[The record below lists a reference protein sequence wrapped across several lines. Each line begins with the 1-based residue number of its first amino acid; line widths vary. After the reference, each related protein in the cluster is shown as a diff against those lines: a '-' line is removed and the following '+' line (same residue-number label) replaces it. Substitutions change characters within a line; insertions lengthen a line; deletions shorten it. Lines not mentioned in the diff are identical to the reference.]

1 MHVMI
6 ETRND
11 MDSMISKEDKNGS
24 DRHHLGWICDDVPTW
39 KGKLKRFEMGEKV
52 TALVQFCLITLRN

>member
-39 KGKLKRFEMGEKV
+39 KG
-52 TALVQFCLITLRN
+52 N